1 MDTDILLLLSITN
14 NSLSREFREW
24 KGTMTKE
31 KLSGAEIVVEELK
44 NEGVEVAFGIPGGVL
59 LDLYEVLYSEDSI
72 RHILMRHEQCAA
84 HAADGYARVSGK
96 TGVCIATSGPGATNL
111 VTGLANASMDSVPVV
126 ALTGQVPT
134 AAIGSNAFQEASTF
148 TITMPV
154 TKHNFLVKRTVDL
167 PKVIHNAFHI
177 ANTGRKGVVLIDL
190 PKDVLATRTEIALHP
205 KETFAGYKP
214 NIKPNRVQIKKAV
227 EAMVNAE
234 RPLILA
240 GGGVISADASEEL
253 RYLAEFLGA
262 PVVTT
267 LLGKGAI
274 PETHPFSLGMAGMH
288 GRIYA
293 NRAINEC
300 DVLLAIGTRFSDR
313 LTGWLLDQFAPE
325 ATMIHVDIDAA
336 EINKNIPVDIPIQG
350 DAKLALAELIHWL
363 ERRKNACASESVWT
377 QRIKEMHAA
386 CEDCINDVWR
396 EGTSLSDRFIKELNR
411 ILDDDVIVTTEVGQC
426 QMYAAH
432 YYMTRKPRTFI
443 SSGGLGTMGFGFP
456 AAIGAKVAAPDTRV
470 VDIAGDGSFLMTC
483 QDLATCVENDIPVV
497 VCIYHNRYLGM
508 VRQWQELFFGKKYSH
523 TGLGVTPDFVKLA
536 EAFGAYGERVEKT
549 EDLRDALRNA
559 FASGKPAV
567 IDMIV
572 GNEDKVLPMIPPGGG
587 LLGMIGT
594 EHCTQ
599 LPTPSPRSAEVT
611 RAAEL
616 VEMAGAEE

>member
-1 MDTDILLLLSITN
+1 MAQV
-14 NSLSREFREW
+14 
-24 KGTMTKE
+24 
-31 KLSGAEIVVEELK
+31 KLSGAEIVIEELK

-59 LDLYEVLYSEDSI
+59 LDLYEVLYSEDAV

-111 VTGLANASMDSVPVV
+111 VTGLANASMDSAPVV

-134 AAIGSNAFQEASTF
+134 GAIGSNAFQEASTF

-154 TKHNFLVKRTVDL
+154 TKHNFLVKRTDDL

-190 PKDVLATRTEIALHP
+190 PKDVLALRTEVELHP

-214 NIKPNRVQIKKAV
+214 NIRPNQAQIKKAV
-227 EAMVNAE
+227 EVLVNAE

-240 GGGVISADASEEL
+240 GGGVISSNATDEL
-253 RYLAEFLGA
+253 RMLAEFLGA

-274 PETHPFSLGMAGMH
+274 PEDHPFSLGMAGMH
-288 GRIYA
+288 GRLYA

-300 DVLLAIGTRFSDR
+300 DALLAIGTRFSDR

-325 ATMIHVDIDAA
+325 ETLIHVDIDAA

-350 DAKLALAELIHWL
+350 DAKLALGELIKGL
-363 ERRKNACASESVWT
+363 GKKSERSDANTNTNESVWVR
-377 QRIKEMHAA
+377 RIKEMHAA
-386 CEDCINDVWR
+386 CETCINDVHR
-396 EGTSLSDRFIKELNR
+396 EGTSLSDRFIKEINR

-432 YYMTRKPRTFI
+432 YYLTKKPRTFI

-456 AAIGAKVAAPDTRV
+456 AAIGAKVAAPDKQV

-497 VCIYHNRYLGM
+497 VCVFHNRYLGM

-523 TGLGVTPDFVKLA
+523 TGLGATPDFVKLV
-536 EAFGAYGERVEKT
+536 EAFGGYGERVEKP
-549 EDLRDALRNA
+549 EGMKEALHNA
-559 FASGKPAV
+559 FESGKPAV

-572 GNEDKVLPMIPPGGG
+572 GWEDKILPMIPPGGG

-594 EHCTQ
+594 EQCTP
-599 LPTPSPRSAEVT
+599 LVTPSRSAWAT
-611 RAAEL
+611 KSTGLL
-616 VEMAGAEE
+616 VRRGAKA